1 MTAAVVTI
9 DEAGRENR
17 METVDDVPVVTETKR
32 SPSGRLVLAPLVDQI
47 PEVTS
52 GDYENGVLV
61 VPKLGIKMDVAAA
74 VRAERDALA
83 DRAARR

>member
-1 MTAAVVTI
+1 MSAIPTKA
-9 DEAGRENR
+9 DAGRDSR
-17 METVDDVPVVTETKR
+17 METVDDVPLVSKTAR
-32 SPSGRLVLAPLVDQI
+32 SPSGRLVLAPMSDQL
-47 PEVTS
+47 PEVIS
-52 GDYENGVLV
+52 GVYENGVLV